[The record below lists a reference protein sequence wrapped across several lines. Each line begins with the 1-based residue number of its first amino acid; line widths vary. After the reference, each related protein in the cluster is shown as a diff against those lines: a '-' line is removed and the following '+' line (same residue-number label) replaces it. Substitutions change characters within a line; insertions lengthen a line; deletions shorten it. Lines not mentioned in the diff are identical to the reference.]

1 MGQGADTQLMAGWM
15 SAQGIMTNAQVQ
27 AANIRQRGQD
37 ALFQYEYEAGQ
48 QQLNARMTEIQATQ
62 TDYAMR
68 RKAADQ
74 MANVDAIMA
83 LSGTDDS
90 LSPTNYAVRNYAQGK
105 ADNNRDIMKWNSMM
119 ESQGQRFAG
128 NLYMMQG
135 YKAMDVAQY
144 NSIATIASG
153 NMAAMGALL
162 QGIAASDNARTQ
174 KAAARTQ
181 SMIGMASSAMG
192 LIGAFI

>member
-1 MGQGADTQLMAGWM
+1 MGTGADTQMWSGYI
-15 SAQGIMTNAQVQ
+15 SAQGIMQNAQVQ

-48 QQLNARMTEIQATQ
+48 QQLQARMTNIRAVQ

-68 RKAADQ
+68 RKTADD

-90 LSPTNYAVRNYAQGK
+90 LSPTNYAVRNNAQGK
-105 ADNNRDIMKWNSMM
+105 ADHNRDMTRWNSMM
-119 ESQGQRFAG
+119 DEQGQRFAG

-135 YKAMDVAQY
+135 YKAMDVANY

-153 NMAAMGALL
+153 NMAAMGALM
-162 QGIAASDNARTQ
+162 QGIAAADNARTQ